1 MSLFNITILLFKS
14 KIEKILSDNDLLNEA
29 GSKMSNSYKYYNR
42 HKEKNKNKIVWVE
55 RTSEQ
60 IEIFYIGEYY
70 SDRGLWRWLR
80 CNLIGF
86 NHLLFVCILSLLSF
100 SSLLSILLISLFY
113 YVYYEYS
120 FLL

>member
-29 GSKMSNSYKYYNR
+29 GSKMSNSYKY
-42 HKEKNKNKIVWVE
+42 
-55 RTSEQ
+55 
-60 IEIFYIGEYY
+60 
-70 SDRGLWRWLR
+70 
-80 CNLIGF
+80 NLIGF
-86 NHLLFVCILSLLSF
+86 DHLLFVCILSLLSF